1 MNKQFFPAVFVAAFA
16 ATSQADDSLLFLD
29 GYNYVITWDKGR
41 IADIKVS
48 GENGSGKDAPLLM
61 YDAAAQKPTQYQSLN
76 PHAAIAVS
84 LLAQRLLAMRE
95 GEKIALNLPRQTV
108 ALVHDNRFIHANGD
122 VTWVGYVEGQKELR
136 AFITMAETGE
146 ILGQFETP
154 AGLYLLENAEGRT
167 WLVDVKASGL
177 RPGSL
182 KQDALVPAN
191 GPANSP
197 TASGAVAQGTTT
209 VDLLALYTL
218 NLATPVTRINTLVA
232 MANQAYVDSKINL
245 KLRLVGA
252 VRVNYTEN
260 NNNSTALNDLTYGR
274 STLNNV
280 ASLRTKYGADL
291 ASLIRP
297 FIKPSQVS
305 CGTAWVNGANGGVMN
320 ARYGFSV
327 VSDGRDKNGSSYY
340 CGNYSLTHELGH
352 NFGSAHDRAHSS
364 VAGAFPYSYGYKLPV
379 SGKGTIM
386 SYYNPRIGYF
396 SNPRIT
402 CFGELCGKVASEDNA
417 RSIGSTSPK
426 VANFMPRLVP

>member
-182 KQDALVPAN
+182 KQDALVPRI
-191 GPANSP
+191 
-197 TASGAVAQGTTT
+197 AQRRVVRWPRVQLPWTCWHC
-209 VDLLALYTL
+209 
-218 NLATPVTRINTLVA
+218 TPSIW
-232 MANQAYVDSKINL
+232 Q
-245 KLRLVGA
+245 LR
-252 VRVNYTEN
+252 
-260 NNNSTALNDLTYGR
+260 
-274 STLNNV
+274 
-280 ASLRTKYGADL
+280 
-291 ASLIRP
+291 
-297 FIKPSQVS
+297 
-305 CGTAWVNGANGGVMN
+305 
-320 ARYGFSV
+320 
-327 VSDGRDKNGSSYY
+327 
-340 CGNYSLTHELGH
+340 
-352 NFGSAHDRAHSS
+352 
-364 VAGAFPYSYGYKLPV
+364 LPV
-379 SGKGTIM
+379 SI
-386 SYYNPRIGYF
+386 R
-396 SNPRIT
+396 
-402 CFGELCGKVASEDNA
+402 
-417 RSIGSTSPK
+417 
-426 VANFMPRLVP
+426 